1 MKVIIFKA
9 ADTNIA
15 VSLSDVRE
23 VIRRDGASS
32 GEEVECIRGKYIKV
46 CDAGAFLVGH
56 STSDAIKKTILL
68 ERQGSMLGLST
79 SAVSRIFDVN
89 TQTVQLKQHGHSSS
103 FPNFCHGI
111 FSLPDFAGPIYLLD
125 MEQLFTQETVIE
137 KDPST
142 ASPVASEEVIPLSR
156 AICFKLGSC
165 EYAFS
170 IEETVEIIRGRESR
184 SVPDTKSV
192 IEGVINLRGLV
203 LPVIDLR
210 KVAGIQVQDLNG
222 GKDTSKI
229 IVVKCED
236 QLIGYRVEL
245 MTEVTPFSR
254 VGVESLSET
263 FSGMGKSWIHQM
275 LRVSEQR
282 TIFFINSDW
291 FVKHAA

>member
-9 ADTNIA
+9 SDTNFA

-23 VIRRDGASS
+23 VIRRDGLSVS
-32 GEEVECIRGKYIKV
+32 EQVECIRGKFIKV
-46 CDAGAFLVGH
+46 CDAGSFLMGAPSSETV
-56 STSDAIKKTILL
+56 KKTILL
-68 ERQGSMLGLST
+68 ERQGNMLGLST
-79 SAVSRIFDVN
+79 SSVSRIFDVN
-89 TQTVQLKQHGHSSS
+89 SDSIQQKPHGQSSGS
-103 FPNFCHGI
+103 PKFCQRI
-111 FSLPDFAGPIYLLD
+111 FSLPDFSAPIYLLD
-125 MEQLFTQETVIE
+125 LDHLFSDESVTVKNVDSDTAVLVKE
-137 KDPST
+137 ATPS
-142 ASPVASEEVIPLSR
+142 SR
-156 AICFKLGSC
+156 AICFKLGNC

-170 IEETVEIIRGRESR
+170 IEETVEIIRGKESR

-192 IEGVINLRGLV
+192 IEGVINLRGIV

-210 KVAGIQVQDLNG
+210 KIAGIQNLDLNG

-245 MTEVTPFSR
+245 MTEVTPFSQS
-254 VGVESLSET
+254 GLELLSDT

-275 LRVSEQR
+275 LRISEDR